1 MYSKDFNNVQT
12 DKQWRRRCQQEELQL
27 LDSFAGP
34 KAHRIHQ
41 QITVQNKQHFYSNGA
56 RINMNSRPSAPA
68 SKSSMRSSNRHQYSE
83 ESKLALSTGGLSV
96 RTPATSVYGQ
106 SDAKSQ
112 VSYRSNQSAITSASQ
127 QLRMAAMAQE
137 LHEEKARRE
146 QAELELSRVRNGLRN

>member
-56 RINMNSRPSAPA
+56 RINIQPKPAAPPS
-68 SKSSMRSSNRHQYSE
+68 RSSFRSGQPTE
-83 ESKLALSTGGLSV
+83 ESKLGLSTGGLSV
-96 RTPATSVYGQ
+96 RTPVTSNCGA
-106 SDAKSQ
+106 SEAKSQ
-112 VSYRSNQSAITSASQ
+112 VSYRSNRSAITSASQ
-127 QLRMAAMAQE
+127 QLRMAALAQE
-137 LHEEKARRE
+137 LE
-146 QAELELSRVRNGLRN
+146 QER